1 MARNTKGK
9 QGESDLTETKRQKE
23 RARHAIWCW
32 KFTPNEVSGVPTAMR
47 RLSVMHQSSLESWKG
62 LTKAEFWWEWAW
74 GTDGTWGCAPF
85 NQPSVL
91 FPFQSSI
98 CFLIIKVSLSVSEK
112 LGNTEGNKD
121 RNKMIKFLNWCQLIL
136 MSVSW
141 YFPPVLIYNTEIKII
156 TIYK

>member
-1 MARNTKGK
+1 MP
-9 QGESDLTETKRQKE
+9 D
-23 RARHAIWCW
+23 
-32 KFTPNEVSGVPTAMR
+32 EVSGVPAAMG

-62 LTKAEFWWEWAW
+62 LSKAEFCWEWAW
-74 GTDGTWGCAPF
+74 GMDRTWGCASF

-98 CFLIIKVSLSVSEK
+98 WFLITKVSFSVSEE
-112 LGNTEGNKD
+112 LGNTDGYKD

-141 YFPPVLIYNTEIKII
+141 YFKYLFI
-156 TIYK
+156 

>member
-1 MARNTKGK
+1 MRGKWPETQKGSK
-9 QGESDLTETKRQKE
+9 ENRSLQKLNERQKE
-23 RARHAIWCW
+23 RARRAVRCW
-32 KFTPNEVSGVPTAMR
+32 NFMPNEVSGVPTAMR
-47 RLSVMHQSSLESWKG
+47 RLLVMHGSSLESWKG

-98 CFLIIKVSLSVSEK
+98 WFLIIKVSFSVSEK

-141 YFPPVLIYNTEIKII
+141 YFPPVLIYI
-156 TIYK
+156 